1 MGECFSDVYNDAIDR
16 TYFSKENIYLKVSVN
31 LIHIIYIS
39 SLSSKKNLHVFCS
52 ETGEM
57 GHHLAFLGDPSYENC
72 FFSQTILLISTL
84 NFKK

>member
-31 LIHIIYIS
+31 LHI
-39 SLSSKKNLHVFCS
+39 FCS

-72 FFSQTILLISTL
+72 FFSHTILLISTL